1 MLKIHRPYLN
11 ISIRDIS
18 SGWDFLSL
26 ETIFRNSLKDT
37 EKPVLSQVTL
47 PASSVAWNIQ
57 HYYRIIVFFIIIT
70 CSILR
75 WRPRHLT
82 MAWNSLMLRT
92 PSLSRSN
99 NWAINGFWI
108 ITFRRLGQCQNVT
121 HLKQALQ
128 FLKFIFQDAKLLLA
142 KYNVMLN
149 SPKVRQ
155 ITCQINPDN
164 VFDPIIP
171 SFGRSSLD
179 MRFFILWS
187 SLVQGLS
194 QDINVKPSHYLFVI
208 FSSPVSVCVVWD
220 FLPVRGREEGGHET
234 ACDTPVTS

>member
-1 MLKIHRPYLN
+1 MLKIHRPNLN

-99 NWAINGFWI
+99 NCSVQWMVKSP
-108 ITFRRLGQCQNVT
+108 RHQCQSVT

-128 FLKFIFQDAKLLLA
+128 LLKFIFQDAKLLLS
-142 KYNVMLN
+142 KYVMFN

-155 ITCQINPDN
+155 ITYKINPDN

-179 MRFFILWS
+179 MRLFILWS
-187 SLVQGLS
+187 ALVQGLS

>member
-1 MLKIHRPYLN
+1 MTNVENTSTVPKHFHQRHLIWLRFSLVGNNFQEFIEGYRKARVVTGDTSSQFCCLEHPALLQNNCFFYYYYLFN
-11 ISIRDIS
+11 LEVETKTFND
-18 SGWDFLSL
+18 GLELSDV
-26 ETIFRNSLKDT
+26 ED
-37 EKPVLSQVTL
+37 
-47 PASSVAWNIQ
+47 
-57 HYYRIIVFFIIIT
+57 
-70 CSILR
+70 SILISVKQLGNE
-75 WRPRHLT
+75 WI
-82 MAWNSLMLRT
+82 RT
-92 PSLSRSN
+92 S
-99 NWAINGFWI
+99 
-108 ITFRRLGQCQNVT
+108 RRLGQCQNVT

-128 FLKFIFQDAKLLLA
+128 FLKFIFQDAKLLLS
-142 KYNVMLN
+142 KYVMFN

-155 ITCQINPDN
+155 ITYKINPDN

-179 MRFFILWS
+179 MRLFILWS
-187 SLVQGLS
+187 ALVQGLS